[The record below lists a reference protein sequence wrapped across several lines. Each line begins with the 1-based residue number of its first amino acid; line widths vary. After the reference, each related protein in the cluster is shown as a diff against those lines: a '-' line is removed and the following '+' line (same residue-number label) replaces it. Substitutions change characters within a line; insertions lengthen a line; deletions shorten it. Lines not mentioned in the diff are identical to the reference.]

1 MTTVSRNTDHF
12 DTGIKFVGKWNQL
25 NIVTL
30 FVLLENQP
38 VQFLY
43 QNFTFYFNPY
53 TMISQ
58 YNMTSKVDEML
69 ALSRNL
75 HTTHNI
81 NNLKFKV
88 FVDITTSILYV

>member
-1 MTTVSRNTDHF
+1 
-12 DTGIKFVGKWNQL
+12 
-25 NIVTL
+25 
-30 FVLLENQP
+30 
-38 VQFLY
+38 
-43 QNFTFYFNPY
+43 
-53 TMISQ
+53 MISQ

-75 HTTHNI
+75 HTTQNI

>member
-1 MTTVSRNTDHF
+1 
-12 DTGIKFVGKWNQL
+12 
-25 NIVTL
+25 
-30 FVLLENQP
+30 
-38 VQFLY
+38 
-43 QNFTFYFNPY
+43 
-53 TMISQ
+53 MISQ

>member
-1 MTTVSRNTDHF
+1 MR
-12 DTGIKFVGKWNQL
+12 
-25 NIVTL
+25 
-30 FVLLENQP
+30 
-38 VQFLY
+38 FLY
-43 QNFTFYFNPY
+43 QNFTFYVNPH

-58 YNMTSKVDEML
+58 YHNMTSRVDEML

-81 NNLKFKV
+81 NNLEFKV